1 MKQRKVLRA
10 DIDDS
15 KCVNDDEMKKGL
27 VTDVSS
33 NNENLRE
40 VIVPDNCPNKS
51 ISSEASTKNPDSIIY
66 NSSSSDQSDTVSTDL
81 VLMMTNIP

>member
-15 KCVNDDEMKKGL
+15 KCVNDDEMKKGF

-33 NNENLRE
+33 NNENLKE
-40 VIVPDNCPNKS
+40 VIVPDNCHNKS
-51 ISSEASTKNPDSIIY
+51 ISSEESTTNPDSSTD
-66 NSSSSDQSDTVSTDL
+66 NSSSNDQSDTVSTDSDT
-81 VLMMTNIP
+81 V